1 MSPQK
6 LLVEK
11 YSLTASTFYNLNF
24 SGAASTTKALTLIF
38 LGTHFDGTRIG
49 HII

>member
-11 YSLTASTFYNLNF
+11 YTLTASTFYNLNF

-38 LGTHFDGTRIG
+38 LDTHFDGTRIG